1 MLRKFLVIF
10 SLLFYQPVFAQNLV
24 PNGGF
29 EELYSTPPNFE
40 NFEVV
45 KFWYKGNFATVD
57 IWWADYN
64 AISFMNA
71 LAYEGL
77 NFCGIVTIGRTPAP
91 DLTQNIISWYE
102 YPQIELISSLKK
114 DSLYLFS
121 FQALQSNLA
130 YVSTDQFGFRLLDT
144 SEIIQNWG
152 PKLNT
157 NAYITNKRVPY
168 DNEWHQYAWYY
179 KAHGGEKFLELGA
192 YPSVGK
198 TNVNAYKIDELCCA
212 SGPEITQWGDTIG
225 YLFIDDVRL
234 NSISLRIPNVITTN
248 NDGIND
254 YFEFMGNLNMNLH
267 ILNRWGIPVFDS
279 KKDSVFPTPQML
291 DKPLTDGVYFWKL
304 ILDGEIYDTGFIHLI
319 TTPP

>member
-1 MLRKFLVIF
+1 MFKALSFFVLT
-10 SLLFYQPVFAQNLV
+10 FYPPLFAQNLV

-29 EELYSTPPNFE
+29 EELYTSPPNFE

-64 AISFMNA
+64 AISFLNA
-71 LAYEGL
+71 HAYEGQ

-91 DLTQNIISWYE
+91 DLSQNIISWYE
-102 YPQIELISSLKK
+102 YPQIELTTTLKK

-144 SEIIQNWG
+144 AEVIQNWG

-157 NAYITNKRVPY
+157 NALVANERVPY
-168 DNEWHQYAWYY
+168 DNQWHYYAWYY
-179 KAHGGEKFLELGA
+179 KAQGGEKFLEIGA

-198 TNVNAYKIDELCCA
+198 TNVNAYKIPELCCA

-225 YLFIDDVRL
+225 YLFIDDVKL
-234 NSISLRIPNVITTN
+234 YPISLRIPNVVTTN
-248 NDGIND
+248 NDDIND
-254 YFEFMGNLNMNLH
+254 CFQFIENLNMH
-267 ILNRWGIPVFDS
+267 LNIVDRWGISVFDS
-279 KKDSVFPTPQML
+279 KKDTVFPTPQMQESSRA
-291 DKPLTDGVYFWKL
+291 DGVYFWVLTLNEKL
-304 ILDGEIYDTGFIHLI
+304 INNGFIHLLNN
-319 TTPP
+319 